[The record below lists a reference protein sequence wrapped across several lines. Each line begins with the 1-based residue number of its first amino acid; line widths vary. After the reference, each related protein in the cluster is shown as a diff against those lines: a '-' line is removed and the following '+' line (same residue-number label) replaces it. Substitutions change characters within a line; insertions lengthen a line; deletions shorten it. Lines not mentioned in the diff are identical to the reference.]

1 MATAAKERKAKE
13 HRLVVLPAHVKQQV
27 AKNPMS
33 RNMLLTAA
41 GYFPKAVNSPRQ
53 RRFGNSDYTLI
64 YCTEGAGTINL
75 KGVGHE
81 LRSND
86 FVIIPAKTSYRYE
99 SSAADP
105 WSIYWVNFK
114 GDLAAGLYNRSL
126 LNGRQMVHWV
136 PYDEHRIRVFDEI
149 CRISE
154 LGYDQRETEKMNFYL
169 LHFITSLIY
178 HEKKENP
185 ERNADAISQS
195 IAFMKNNIGQKYE
208 IKELAMQQGL
218 PPAYYSAR
226 FKKETGLAPIKY
238 FNTLKIQKAAGY
250 LRFDNRNIKSICA
263 DLGFDDQYYFSRLFT
278 QINGLSPS
286 KYRQKFRRPV
296 RSCLKTIENIL

>member
-1 MATAAKERKAKE
+1 MEIAAKGKKVKGHA
-13 HRLVVLPAHVKQQV
+13 LVVLPAHIKQQV
-27 AKNPMS
+27 ADNPMN

-41 GYFPKAVNSPRQ
+41 GYFPRAVNNSPG
-53 RRFGNSDYTLI
+53 RRSGSNDYTLI
-64 YCTEGAGTINL
+64 YCTEGTGTINL
-75 KGVGHE
+75 KDKEYE

-86 FVIIPAKTSYRYE
+86 FIIIPPKTPYRYE

-114 GDLAAGLYNRSL
+114 GELAAGLYNRSL

-136 PYDEHRIRVFDEI
+136 PYDENRIKVFDEI

-154 LGYDQRETEKMNFYL
+154 KGYDQREIEKMNFYL
-169 LHFITSLIY
+169 LHFITSLVY
-178 HEKKENP
+178 HEKKEQI
-185 ERNADAISQS
+185 ERDADAISKS
-195 IAFMKNNIGQKYE
+195 IVFMRNNIGQKYE
-208 IKELAMQQGL
+208 VKELAAQQGL

-226 FKKETGLAPIKY
+226 FKKETGMSPIKY
-238 FNTLKIQKAAGY
+238 FNKLKIQKAAGY
-250 LRFDNRNIKSICA
+250 LSFDNRNIKSICA

-286 KYRQKFRRPV
+286 KYRQKFR
-296 RSCLKTIENIL
+296 KHNDIA

>member
-1 MATAAKERKAKE
+1 MEIAAKGKKIKG
-13 HRLVVLPAHVKQQV
+13 HTLVVMPPHIKQQV
-27 AKNPMS
+27 ANNPMN

-41 GYFPKAVNSPRQ
+41 GYFPRAVNCASERKLG
-53 RRFGNSDYTLI
+53 GNDYTLI

-75 KGVGHE
+75 KGSGYE

-86 FVIIPAKTSYRYE
+86 FVIIPAKMPYRYE

-136 PYDEHRIRVFDEI
+136 PYDEHRIKVFDEI

-154 LGYDQRETEKMNFYL
+154 QGYNQREIEKMNFYL
-169 LHFITSLIY
+169 LHFIASLVY
-178 HEKKENP
+178 HEIEEQP
-185 ERNADAISQS
+185 ERNADAISKS

-208 IKELAMQQGL
+208 VKELAEQQGL
-218 PPAYYSAR
+218 PPTYYSAR
-226 FKKETGLAPIKY
+226 FKKETGMSPIKY
-238 FNTLKIQKAAGY
+238 FNQLKIQKAAEY
-250 LRFDNRNIKSICA
+250 MRFDNRNIKTICA

-286 KYRQKFRRPV
+286 KYRQKFRKPA
-296 RSCLKTIENIL
+296 NIG

>member
-1 MATAAKERKAKE
+1 METAVKGKKVKE
-13 HRLVVLPAHVKQQV
+13 HKLVVLPAHIKQQV
-27 AKNPMS
+27 ADNPMN

-41 GYFPKAVNSPRQ
+41 GYFPKAVDRLRE
-53 RRFGNSDYTLI
+53 RRTGSSDYTLI

-75 KGVGHE
+75 KGTGYE

-86 FVIIPAKTSYRYE
+86 FVIIPAKTPYRYE

-126 LNGRQMVHWV
+126 LNGRHIVHWV
-136 PYDEHRIRVFDEI
+136 PYDEHRIRVFEEI

-154 LGYDQRETEKMNFYL
+154 QGYDQRETEKMNFYL
-169 LHFITSLIY
+169 LHFITSLVY
-178 HEKKENP
+178 HEKKEQP
-185 ERNADAISQS
+185 ERDADAISKS

-208 IKELAMQQGL
+208 VKELAMQQGL

-226 FKKETGLAPIKY
+226 FKKEIGMSPIKY
-238 FNTLKIQKAAGY
+238 FNTLKIQKAAEY
-250 LRFDNRNIKSICA
+250 LRFDNRNIKIICA

-278 QINGLSPS
+278 QINGLSPL
-286 KYRQKFRRPV
+286 KYRRKFRKPAH
-296 RSCLKTIENIL
+296 IA